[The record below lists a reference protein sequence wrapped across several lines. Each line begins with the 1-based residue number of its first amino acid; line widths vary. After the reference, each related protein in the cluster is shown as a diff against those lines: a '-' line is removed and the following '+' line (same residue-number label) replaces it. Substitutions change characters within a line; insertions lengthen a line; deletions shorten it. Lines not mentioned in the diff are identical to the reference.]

1 MTLRSQLDVR
11 DRIVATE
18 GDPGRRILLA
28 GAHIVTMER
37 EGVVV
42 GDLLVQGSR
51 IEAIR
56 PGLAHEVPDAIVVD
70 ASRAI
75 VIPGLVDSHVHAWEG
90 QLRGLAPDARQRNYI
105 AVTHAGAGPHYRPED
120 LAIAERLT
128 AAQAINAG
136 TTTIVDNCHNSRTA
150 EHSNAALEALI
161 DSGIRAVHAA
171 GAAQVG
177 EHDHQLPQDLLRL
190 REEYPVSGDGLVSLR
205 MYDDIPSLES
215 WRFADEHGFDLCLEL
230 GPWTRNAEMLARSG
244 LMRPGHTYNH
254 CAALSPD
261 VWRAVA
267 DSGAAINLCPRSDS
281 QFGIG
286 SFAPALE
293 PSRYGLQEGISS
305 DNEVSYG
312 HDLFTEMRTLL
323 TIQRGLSAAAQ
334 SAGSSEPPAPYGAA
348 DVLRAA
354 TVGGAL
360 NAGLSAS
367 IGSLAPGKRADLV
380 LLTLDDVTTRLWGSV
395 IGTVVNAGGIGTVDA
410 VFVDGKVRKW
420 GGQLVGADYAALA
433 SAGERSRERLLEA
446 LGISLDEARRGV
458 HRDVDEAKADDTM
471 KSYIQRP
478 GPGRTT
484 VLGSRWSGW
493 PR

>member
-1 MTLRSQLDVR
+1 MTLGPQLDVR
-11 DRIVATE
+11 DRILAAE
-18 GDPGRRILLA
+18 SDPGRRILLT

-42 GDLLVQGSR
+42 GDLLMRGSR

-56 PGLAHEVPDAIVVD
+56 PGLILEVPDAIVVD
-70 ASRAI
+70 ASRTI
-75 VIPGLVDSHVHAWEG
+75 VIPGLVDSHIHAWEG

-105 AVTHAGAGPHYRPED
+105 AVTHAGTGPHYSPED

-136 TTTIVDNCHNSRTA
+136 TTTIVDNCHNSRSA
-150 EHSNAALEALI
+150 EHSNAALEALLS
-161 DSGIRAVHAA
+161 SGIRAVHAV

-177 EHDHQLPQDLLRL
+177 EHQHQLPQDLIRL
-190 REEYPVSGDGLVSLR
+190 RKEYPVSGDGPVSLR
-205 MYDDIPSLES
+205 MYDDVPSLES

-230 GPWTRNAEMLARSG
+230 GPWTRNAEVLASSG

-254 CAALSPD
+254 CAGLSPEI
-261 VWRAVA
+261 WKAVA

-293 PSRYGLQEGISS
+293 PRRYGLQEGISS
-305 DNEVSYG
+305 DNEVSYA

-323 TIQRGLSAAAQ
+323 TIQRGLSAVAQ
-334 SAGSSEPPAPYGAA
+334 SAGAAEAPVPYGAA

-360 NAGLSAS
+360 NAGLSS
-367 IGSLAPGKRADLV
+367 DIGSLAPGKRADLV
-380 LLTLDDVTTRLWGSV
+380 LLSLDDVTTRLWGSV
-395 IGTVVNAGGIGTVDA
+395 IGTVVDVAGIGTVDT
-410 VFVDGKVRKW
+410 VFIDGKVRKW
-420 GGQLVGADYAALA
+420 GGHLVGIDYAALA
-433 SAGERSRERLLEA
+433 SAGERSRQRLLEA
-446 LGISLDEARRGV
+446 MGISLDEARRGL
-458 HRDVDEAKADDTM
+458 HRDIDETKADDTM
-471 KSYIQRP
+471 KSYIERP
-478 GPGRTT
+478 HPA
-484 VLGSRWSGW
+484 
-493 PR
+493 